1 MKLNEKI
8 RFMRQSKGWSQ
19 EETADKLQMS
29 VSGYAN
35 IERGETDV
43 KISRLENIAEVF
55 EIDLLELLNF
65 GEKNTFYFGGNNN
78 QPILQNANVEVE
90 KISFATHQYELE
102 KAQLLLKEKDQRIES
117 LEQQIEQLKEINELL
132 KQKVS

>member
-35 IERGETDV
+35 IERGETDI
-43 KISRLENIAEVF
+43 KISRLESIAEVF

-65 GEKNTFYFGGNNN
+65 GEKNTLYVKGDNN
-78 QPILQNANVEVE
+78 QQILQNVQQV
-90 KISFATHQYELE
+90 SFATNQYELE
-102 KAQLLLKEKDQRIES
+102 KLQLLLKEKDEHIKS
-117 LEQQIEQLKEINELL
+117 LMQQIEQLKEINRLL
-132 KQKVS
+132 KI

>member
-65 GEKNTFYFGGNNN
+65 AEKNTFYFEGSN
-78 QPILQNANVEVE
+78 QQILQNVKQV
-90 KISFATHQYELE
+90 SFATNQHELE
-102 KAQLLLKEKDQRIES
+102 KAQLLLKEKNERIKS
-117 LEQQIEQLKEINELL
+117 LEQQIEQLKEINQLL
-132 KQKVS
+132 KQNNKLD